1 MTRWGVIGV
10 CVLGLACAMGGTPSK
25 RIREVGETYATNL
38 RWERFPEAAAVVHP
52 ESRSEFRKL
61 APRGEGRIR
70 ITDYEIDLIRVALID
85 GTAEAI
91 VRYSIVRFPSVIQE
105 QRHEV
110 LRFRRSGGQWYVDPD
125 LNALE
130 RDLTLAGIP

>member
-1 MTRWGVIGV
+1 MTRWGVIV
-10 CVLGLACAMGGTPSK
+10 LCVLGMACALGGTPSK
-25 RIREVGETYATNL
+25 RVREVAEVYTTNL
-38 RWERFPEAAAVVHP
+38 RWERFKEAAAAVHP
-52 ESRSEFRKL
+52 DSRPEFRKL
-61 APRGEGRIR
+61 VPRGEGRIR
-70 ITDYEIDLIRVALID
+70 ITEYEIDSIRVAPVD

-91 VRYSIVRFPSVIQE
+91 VRYSIVRFPSVVEE

-110 LRFRRSGGQWYVDPD
+110 LRFRRSGGQWYVEPD